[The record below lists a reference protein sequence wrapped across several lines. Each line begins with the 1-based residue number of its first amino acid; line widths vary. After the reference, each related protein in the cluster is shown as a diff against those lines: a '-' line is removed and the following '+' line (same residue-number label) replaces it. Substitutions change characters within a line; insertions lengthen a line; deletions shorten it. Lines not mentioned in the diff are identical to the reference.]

1 MGRALCSCQTTRI
14 QHLFHCCQQSLAQKP
29 LRLQQED
36 QPRFSAL
43 FGAGLSVSLGNPK
56 QCSCIL
62 GSEWMEVE
70 VSAYVLERRSS
81 FMAVSTES
89 IS

>member
-1 MGRALCSCQTTRI
+1 MGRALCSCQKTRI

-29 LRLQQED
+29 VCLQQED

-43 FGAGLSVSLGNPK
+43 FGAGLSVSLENPK
-56 QCSCIL
+56 HCSCIL

-70 VSAYVLERRSS
+70 VSAYALECRSN
-81 FMAVSTES
+81 FMALSTERVA
-89 IS
+89 